1 MMPMATQEHVSS
13 KNTPHVHVSMWRVRW
28 QRFVEFARRYARN
41 RMAVVGLAI
50 VLTWVFVGL
59 FAPWIAPY
67 GYAETNYDAANQPPS
82 LAHPLGTDALG
93 RDQFSRMIWA
103 ARTALIV
110 APTATI
116 VGVTLGLFL
125 GLLAGYF
132 GGWVDELVMRVSDVL
147 FAFPGLLF
155 ALLLAATLQPRLAA
169 WLSQFETLKP
179 WVRAGYVEFFVVII
193 ALSFVGWPGLARLV
207 RGQVLSL
214 REQQFVEA
222 ARATGVSSWRI
233 MWRHIFP
240 NALPP
245 VIVALSMS
253 MGGAVVAEASLS
265 FLGIGISPPTPSWG
279 AMIFNEFAS
288 WRSPA
293 APWLLWAPGLAV
305 AALTFAF
312 NFIGDGL
319 NEALNP
325 QDRIT

>member
-1 MMPMATQEHVSS
+1 MPMPEQRVVDQRAPLAV
-13 KNTPHVHVSMWRVRW
+13 NMWQVRW
-28 QRFVEFARRYARN
+28 RRFADFAHRYARN
-41 RMAVVGLAI
+41 RMAVVGLLI
-50 VLTWVFVGL
+50 VLTWVVVGL

-67 GYAETNYDAANQPPS
+67 GYAETNYDASNQPPS

-110 APTATI
+110 APTATV
-116 VGVTLGLFL
+116 VGVVLGVFF

-132 GGWVDELVMRVSDVL
+132 GGWIDEVVMRLSDVL

-169 WLSQFETLKP
+169 WLSQFERIKP

-193 ALSFVGWPGLARLV
+193 ALSLVGWPGLARLV

-222 ARATGVSSWRI
+222 ARAIGVSPWRI
-233 MWRHIFP
+233 MWHHIFP

-265 FLGIGISPPTPSWG
+265 FLGIGIAPPTPSWG
-279 AMIFNEFAS
+279 AMIYNEFAS
-288 WRSPA
+288 WRSPS

-325 QDRIT
+325 QDRLT